1 MAEAGAAQRMVD
13 TKTELTTRRVLTRRT
28 LAILASDGPPCRRSG
43 AGAALSAASA
53 EDTRLQRVTAQ
64 IFSDGEQA
72 ELLGSTFRCEAPQ
85 AIAQLQPRSAL
96 QSTRVILDLG
106 RIQRPRCG
114 AVGPG
119 LESTEAELRDGFR
132 AVRLWAPQRVLSQ
145 FVLDT
150 CRASLQPEPEPE
162 PEPRAKRQ
170 RAQRGTGDPR
180 PEIGLA
186 PASSVLELNAGTG
199 VCGVFAA
206 HGIAALGGA
215 GRVFLADRCAAA
227 LQLLQLNTGLSVFR
241 ERTVVCEQCGDEL
254 WAVTAGSA
262 PPAGPG
268 SVSRGR

>member
-1 MAEAGAAQRMVD
+1 M
-13 TKTELTTRRVLTRRT
+13 
-28 LAILASDGPPCRRSG
+28 
-43 AGAALSAASA
+43 
-53 EDTRLQRVTAQ
+53 
-64 IFSDGEQA
+64 
-72 ELLGSTFRCEAPQ
+72 
-85 AIAQLQPRSAL
+85 
-96 QSTRVILDLG
+96 
-106 RIQRPRCG
+106 
-114 AVGPG
+114 
-119 LESTEAELRDGFR
+119 ESTEAELRDGFR

-162 PEPRAKRQ
+162 PPEPRAKRQ
-170 RAQRGTGDPR
+170 RAQRGTEDPR

-254 WAVTAGSA
+254 RAVTAGSA
-262 PPAGPG
+262 PPGPG
-268 SVSRGR
+268 SVGRGR